1 MGYWA
6 SMLYGIVVKLL
17 LAWGPCSEASKGLAC
32 WVEAGLE
39 ACFKAGMVR
48 VDCNVLPSLMVGWAV
63 AGRLGWALCA
73 ACC

>member
-1 MGYWA
+1 M
-6 SMLYGIVVKLL
+6 KLL
-17 LAWGPCSEASKGLAC
+17 LAWGPCWEASRAG

-39 ACFKAGMVR
+39 ACFEAGMVC
-48 VDCNVLPSLMVGWAV
+48 VDCPVLPSSMVGWAV